1 MKMRYLLLFIALFV
15 CVLGYSQ
22 QSQLFPISI
31 NKEQEQRYERERN
44 FEPRPDRGGG
54 GSLSI
59 PFFDDFS
66 RYSLPTNDPGV
77 PVNWQ
82 MWEDDNV
89 FLNCTFAKSS
99 PTIGAA
105 TFDGLAPNGHP
116 YNFSQPNSYG
126 SADTLTSL
134 PIDLSAFNPIDSV
147 YLVFHIQQ
155 GGWGNTPNAGDSLVL
170 EFYTP
175 FGVGEW
181 RQQWSMDGGSAM
193 ENFTRIFVAV
203 PEADADLFFVDGFRF
218 RFRNYATLSA
228 NADHWNLD
236 YVMLEQNIH
245 PSDLG
250 YDEVSMQ
257 YCPNTLLNAQ
267 YTSMP
272 WSHFLSDPASFMADS
287 IHFPQRNLGLTQN
300 IATRW
305 RVSLNGADV
314 YNSAQL
320 NNISGNADSE
330 FNASFSM
337 DGFVYADAGNDT
349 SVAFEVCAFFNPTDG
364 HLQNDTVCF
373 EQLLSNYY
381 AYDDG
386 TAEAAYGINTIGGN
400 VAMKFKAQIQDSL
413 IGAYIFWMPFQNDI
427 SDNTFFLKV
436 WNESGGLPSDVL
448 QENINFSFPHYYDG
462 YNNFV
467 YYALDNP
474 VAVENNFFIGWVQQN
489 AEYYTIGADMNT
501 GANPTKLY
509 RNFGVGY
516 SWEQE
521 SVPGTIMIRPVFKSG
536 LADWT
541 NIYEG
546 SDLNSFTLYPNPAT
560 DQLQISLSGPSEYY
574 LVEIFD
580 VTGRTISQ
588 ERMQINS
595 ILNLNIADLPSSSYI
610 IKLTNQSTGEQMH
623 QHFIRQ

>member
-1 MKMRYLLLFIALFV
+1 MKMRYFVLFIALSIS
-15 CVLGYSQ
+15 VLGYSQ
-22 QSQLFPISI
+22 QSALFPISI
-31 NKEQEQRYERERN
+31 NKQQEQQYERERN
-44 FEPRPDRGGG
+44 FEPRANRGGG
-54 GSLSI
+54 GALNI

-66 RYSLPTNDPGV
+66 RYSLPTNDPDI
-77 PVNWQ
+77 PVGWQ
-82 MWEDDNV
+82 MWDDASV
-89 FLNCTFAKSS
+89 FVNCTFAKSA
-99 PTIGAA
+99 PTIGVA
-105 TFDGLAPNGHP
+105 TFDGLASNGHP
-116 YNFSQPNSYG
+116 YNFSQPDSYG

-134 PIDLSAFNPIDSV
+134 PIDLSGLNPQDSV

-175 FGVGEW
+175 FGQGEW
-181 RQQWSMDGGSAM
+181 FQQWSMDGGNAM
-193 ENFTRIFVAV
+193 ENFTRIFVPV
-203 PEADADLFFVDGFRF
+203 LDPDLFLVNGFRF

-236 YVMLEQNIH
+236 YVMLDQNIL
-245 PSDLG
+245 PSILG

-257 YCPNTLLNAQ
+257 YCPNTLLNSQ

-272 WSHFLSDPASFMADS
+272 WTHFLSDPVSFMATGID
-287 IHFPQRNLGLTQN
+287 FPQHNLGNTEN
-300 IATRW
+300 ISTRW
-305 RVSLNGADV
+305 KVSLNGTAI

-320 NNISGNADSE
+320 NNISGNANSE

-337 DGFVYADAGNDT
+337 DGFVYSDAGNTTEAVFD
-349 SVAFEVCAFFNPTDG
+349 VCAFFNPTDG
-364 HLQNDTVCF
+364 HPQNDTVCF
-373 EQLLSNYY
+373 EQRLTNYY

-386 TAEAAYGINTIGGN
+386 TAEAAYGINAIGGN
-400 VAMKFKAQIQDSL
+400 VAMKFRSHVPDSI

-436 WNESGGLPSDVL
+436 WSESGGQPSSVL
-448 QENINFSFPHYYDG
+448 MENINFSFPKYYDG

-467 YYALDNP
+467 YYELDSAI
-474 VAVENNFFIGWVQQN
+474 AVDNNFFIGWVQQN
-489 AEYYTIGADMNT
+489 PEYYTVGVDMNT

-521 SVPGTIMIRPVFKSG
+521 TVLGSVMIRPVLKSG
-536 LADWT
+536 MVEWT
-541 NIYEG
+541 GVDETPG
-546 SDLNSFTLYPNPAT
+546 LDSFKLYPNPAS
-560 DQLQISLSGPSEYY
+560 DQIQISLDGPAENYQI
-574 LVEIFD
+574 EIFD
-580 VTGRTISQ
+580 MTGRAVFQ

-595 ILNLNIADLPSSSYI
+595 ILNIDIADLSPSSYI
-610 IKLTNQSTGEQMH
+610 IKLTNQSTWQQMH